1 MRVSN
6 KLMADTVKANLDKLA
21 TQIMKTE
28 IKLATGKKIN
38 NLSDDP
44 VGISNVLDY
53 RKTISTIDQYQ
64 DNINSGKTRIEF
76 TETVLEKTSDLIR
89 QAINIASNPNTEN
102 KDALATEI
110 SNIRDQI
117 LDYANSKLGGTY
129 LFSGNATTTQ
139 PFATNGTYNGSTG
152 QKSIII
158 GDSVNVQLEADG
170 RNLFTDGTD
179 NVFDVLTNLETALN
193 ANNMTNIK
201 AQIAPLVSIDDNL
214 ENKRSAMAST
224 YKRMETAE
232 NHWAGFKVNMQN
244 ILSRTEDAD
253 IAKAAV
259 DLQIQQN
266 NYEIALATSAKI
278 IQPTLLDFLR

>member
-6 KLMADTVKANLDKLA
+6 KLMADNIKANLDNLA
-21 TQIMKTE
+21 IQIMKTQT
-28 IKLATGKKIN
+28 KLVTGKKIN

-44 VGISNVLDY
+44 VGMSNVLDY
-53 RKTISTIDQYQ
+53 RKTISTIDQYR
-64 DNINSGKTRIEF
+64 DNVSSGETRIEF
-76 TETVLEKTSDLIR
+76 SETLLEKTSDLIR
-89 QAINIASNPNTEN
+89 QAINIASNPDTEN

-139 PFATNGTYNGSTG
+139 PFATTGVYNGSTG

-158 GDSVNVQLEADG
+158 GENVSVQLEADG
-170 RNLFTDGTD
+170 RNFFTDGID
-179 NVFDVLTNLETALN
+179 NVFDVLTSLETALN
-193 ANNMTNIK
+193 ADNMTNIK

-214 ENKRSAMAST
+214 ENERSTLAST
-224 YKRMETAE
+224 YKRMETTE
-232 NHWAGFKVNMQN
+232 NHWAGFKINMQN
-244 ILSRTEDAD
+244 ILSKTEDAD

-266 NYEIALATSAKI
+266 NYEIALATSAKV